1 VARLPSTGG
10 SAASPDRDRE
20 DFKKILLKLCPGH
33 AFDDSAVQD
42 FYEAFS
48 IVNGKWF
55 SEQQRVEVSP
65 VAKSLRSI
73 GISLDET
80 ARTLRGHETG
90 FHTDVEI
97 EIVSQIKNYLA
108 LDPTVGSVEK
118 ADDLITSLQ
127 RDAAKLAHACLVAA
141 SDLATRSGAPGRTRF
156 DWYDAFTE
164 LLLKIAKAAGV
175 MPTLGKDR
183 IRGERTGWLFMAA
196 QDLESFL
203 WPEMR
208 SQTPEAC
215 WKRLER
221 SKGRITRRVGQ
232 NPSARH
238 P

>member
-10 SAASPDRDRE
+10 WVASPLRDE
-20 DFKKILLKLCPGH
+20 GEFKRVLSELCPAH
-33 AFDDSAVQD
+33 AFDRSTVRD
-42 FYEAFS
+42 FYEALS
-48 IVNGKWF
+48 NVIGRWL

-73 GISLDET
+73 GVSLGEA
-80 ARTLRGHETG
+80 ARTLQGHETG
-90 FHTDVEI
+90 FHTDIEI
-97 EIVSQIKNYLA
+97 EIVSQIKNYMA

-141 SDLATRSGAPGRTRF
+141 SDLATPSGAPGRTRLG
-156 DWYDAFTE
+156 WHDAFTE

-175 MPTLGKDR
+175 VPTLGKDR
-183 IRGERTGWLFMAA
+183 IRGERTGWLFLAA
-196 QDLESFL
+196 RDLESFL

-208 SQTPEAC
+208 SPTPEAC

-221 SKGRITRRVGQ
+221 SKGRVTNRVGQ
-232 NPSARH
+232 NPSKLSM
-238 P
+238 